1 MPNQTSMNH
10 LLRWQ
15 LKKTARKSFALGHR
29 LFHLQGRLASSG
41 GGAVR
46 VLTYH
51 RFGEVKH
58 DPFCVTPKEFE
69 RQMSWLAENSLA
81 VSLREIQNY
90 LSYGKS
96 LPDGAALVT
105 MDDGCSS
112 VLSHALPILKHYNIP
127 SVAFVTT
134 GNIGLRSNQ
143 LNRQGEEPKED
154 YLDWNG
160 LRKLCDSRV
169 DIGSHALTHRSLGKM
184 TIYEAENEVCESR
197 RELEQ
202 NLGISVSSFAYPYG
216 TLADFNSSVA
226 DTLRRSGY
234 RTAFTSQHGVLHRDL
249 DMMLLPRIKVE
260 GGDAEWLF
268 PMLVRG
274 GLDSWRWVDK
284 ALWRLQASGRG

>member
-1 MPNQTSMNH
+1 MNQ

-29 LFHLQGRLASSG
+29 LFHSQERPASSG
-41 GGAVR
+41 AGAVR

-51 RFGEVKH
+51 RFGEANY

-69 RQMSWLAENSLA
+69 KQMSWLANNGLA
-81 VSLREIQNY
+81 VSLREIENY
-90 LSYGKS
+90 LSHGKS
-96 LPDGAALVT
+96 LPDGAVLVT
-105 MDDGCSS
+105 MDDGCGS

-134 GNIGLRSNQ
+134 GNVGRKSNQ
-143 LNRQGEEPKED
+143 LNRQGEKPKED

-160 LRKLCDSRV
+160 LRKLCAAGV

-184 TIYEAENEVCESR
+184 TISEAENEVHESR
-197 RELEQ
+197 KELEE

-216 TLADFNSSVA
+216 TLADFNLSLA
-226 DTLRRSGY
+226 DALRRNGY
-234 RTAFTSQHGVLHRDL
+234 RTAFTSQHGVLRRDL

-274 GLDSWRWVDK
+274 GLDRWRWIDK
-284 ALWRLQASGRG
+284 ALWRMQASGRG